1 MTTKRTKIVL
11 DFFSQSDTLLTSTT
25 KTPKHGETMKICIH
39 CDDTFDLNSQ
49 LKRRV
54 GGKIN
59 ECPDC
64 VLELDTEIK
73 ETVRAVSSGDGKMAC
88 IQILKF
94 QNEDDA
100 DLYRKGWDQWSGW
113 NNQRSGSVHDVA
125 FTKLGENSGNDTKG
139 NLEK

>member
-1 MTTKRTKIVL
+1 MN
-11 DFFSQSDTLLTSTT
+11 
-25 KTPKHGETMKICIH
+25 KICIH

-49 LKRRV
+49 IKRRV

-100 DLYRKGWDQWSGW
+100 DLYRKG
-113 NNQRSGSVHDVA
+113 
-125 FTKLGENSGNDTKG
+125 
-139 NLEK
+139 

>member
-1 MTTKRTKIVL
+1 MNNRT
-11 DFFSQSDTLLTSTT
+11 
-25 KTPKHGETMKICIH
+25 CIH
-39 CDDTFDLNSQ
+39 CEDVFNLDSQ
-49 LKRRV
+49 LKRSV

-64 VLELDTEIK
+64 VVELQTEIK
-73 ETVRAVSSGDGKMAC
+73 ETIRAVSSGDGKMAC

-100 DLYRKGWDQWSGW
+100 ELYRKGWDQWSGW

-125 FTKLGENSGNDTKG
+125 FTKVGENSGNGNHKG
-139 NLEK
+139 KS